1 MNIHIFKPGFEI
13 LSPFKGLLER
23 IELAGRT
30 CYKSEHRITQD
41 SANKFVRMLCK
52 NGHESVLEHA
62 SVTVK
67 IIGSRDMSH
76 QLVRHRIGA
85 FSQSSQRFVAYKN
98 GIDFICPESI
108 GVPSGIYY
116 IGEYNQGGG
125 THYSFYQDAKTTQ
138 IWAPDNLLQY
148 RWMQGRASD
157 YSEYLSYLDHKIKP
171 EDARS
176 VLPNATKT
184 EVVTTFNL
192 RQWRHVFRE
201 RALNPTAQEQIRRIM
216 LGILEVFKIEL
227 PAAFEDL

>member
-1 MNIHIFKPGFEI
+1 MNIQIVKPGFEI
-13 LSPFKGLLER
+13 LSTFKGLLER

-41 SANKFVRMLCK
+41 SADKFVRMLCK

-76 QLVRHRIGA
+76 QLVRHRLGSY
-85 FSQSSQRFVAYKN
+85 SQTSQRFVAYKN
-98 GIDFICPESI
+98 GIEFICPESI
-108 GVPSGIYY
+108 GVPRGTYY
-116 IGEYNQGGG
+116 IGSGESGYK
-125 THYSFYQDAKTTQ
+125 FYQDAEKTKEWVFFGVLTH
-138 IWAPDNLLQY
+138 

-157 YSEYLSYLDHKIKP
+157 YSEYLSYLEHKVKP

-201 RALNPTAQEQIRRIM
+201 RALNPTAQE
-216 LGILEVFKIEL
+216 
-227 PAAFEDL
+227 